1 MNKKQLIQNVYDISL
16 CCLAAIAIYLSIHF
30 KNPYITSVMLI
41 LHILFFILFAKTGGL
56 YKIELMKK
64 LYAKIPDNKASVS
77 IIIMSLLSFV
87 ITLVV
92 FFMQLFTFNS

>member
-16 CCLAAIAIYLSIHF
+16 CCIAAVAIYLSIHF
-30 KNPYITSVMLI
+30 KNPYITSCMLA
-41 LHILFFILFAKTGGL
+41 LHILFFVVFTKTDGL

-64 LYAKIPDNKASVS
+64 LYTKIPDQKASVS
-77 IIIMSLLSFV
+77 IIIMSLLSFI
-87 ITLVV
+87 ITIVV